1 MVDFP
6 AGRIDRTAPGGYQ
19 SSAMAMWPGRERPRV
34 RIIDITQRLD
44 ARTPLWPGEPPFVLR
59 QHAEISDQ
67 CPVNVGAL
75 AMPLH
80 AGTHADAPFHYDAA
94 GQTSAET
101 ALDPYLGRC
110 VVVDVRHAKGLAVE
124 VADIDW
130 AALEAAAAPRVLLR
144 TYERFPHEVWDSG
157 FRAVSAAVIERLA
170 GLGVVL
176 IGTDAASLDP
186 ETSKTM
192 DAHHAVRAADMRILE
207 GLVLDHVD
215 PGVYELIALPLPLAG
230 ADASPVR
237 AVLREIAA

>member
-1 MVDFP
+1 M
-6 AGRIDRTAPGGYQ
+6 RIF
-19 SSAMAMWPGRERPRV
+19 
-34 RIIDITQRLD
+34 DITQRLD
-44 ARTPLWPGEPPFVLR
+44 ARTPLWPGEPPLVLR
-59 QHAEISDQ
+59 HHAVISPQ

-75 AMPLH
+75 ALPLH

-101 ALDPYLGRC
+101 ALGPYIGRC
-110 VVVDVRHAKGLAVE
+110 VVVDVRHAAGPAV
-124 VADIDW
+124 APDDIDW
-130 AALEAAAAPRVLLR
+130 AALEAAQAPRVLLR
-144 TYERFPHEVWDSG
+144 TYDRFPHEAWDSA

-207 GLVLDHVD
+207 GLVLDAVP
-215 PGVYELIALPLPLAG
+215 PGIYELIALPLPLAG

-237 AVLREIAA
+237 AILREIAA

>member
-1 MVDFP
+1 M
-6 AGRIDRTAPGGYQ
+6 RIF
-19 SSAMAMWPGRERPRV
+19 
-34 RIIDITQRLD
+34 DITQRLD
-44 ARTPLWPGEPPFVLR
+44 ARTPLWPGEPPFVLSH
-59 QHAEISDQ
+59 HAVISAQ

-75 AMPLH
+75 SFPLH

-101 ALDPYLGRC
+101 ALEPYIGRC
-110 VVVDVRHAKGLAVE
+110 VVVDVRHASGLAVQ
-124 VADIDW
+124 VDDIDW
-130 AALEAAAAPRVLLR
+130 AALEAAGAQRVLLR
-144 TYERFPHEVWDSG
+144 TYDRFPHEAWDSG
-157 FRAVSAAVIERLA
+157 FRAVSAAVIARLA
-170 GLGVVL
+170 ALGVVL

-207 GLVLDHVD
+207 GLVLDAVP
-215 PGVYELIALPLPLAG
+215 PGVYELIALPLPLGG